1 MCPILAN
8 KVIYIG
14 AFYL

>member
-1 MCPILAN
+1 MCIQ

-14 AFYL
+14 AH